1 MCTPAT
7 YLINYTFCESV
18 WVNCDRVHPHW
29 LILPAKFTL
38 SSLLTSFPRDI
49 FVPRNNTL
57 GMVLKRQECDG
68 ILMVLITFYKFC
80 CLWKLWKKVIVKTQK
95 DTLRTF
101 ETCLAF
107 LINVYWFTK
116 RGFVGTYRVEQSNRW
131 ALNEY

>member
-1 MCTPAT
+1 
-7 YLINYTFCESV
+7 
-18 WVNCDRVHPHW
+18 
-29 LILPAKFTL
+29 
-38 SSLLTSFPRDI
+38 
-49 FVPRNNTL
+49 
-57 GMVLKRQECDG
+57 MVLKRQECDG
-68 ILMVLITFYKFC
+68 ILMVLITFYNSAAFESYE
-80 CLWKLWKKVIVKTQK
+80 KKVIVKTQK